1 MAIELSTEARKQAIA
16 SLTRF
21 LAEHVETEVS
31 DLQATALLNF
41 FLEEIGPSAYNLGVA
56 DAQTHL
62 RDRIADL
69 DGVCF
74 EPEFPYWPRTN
85 SRRRK

>member
-1 MAIELSTEARKQAIA
+1 MAIQLSAEARKQAIA
-16 SLTRF
+16 SIRRYLD
-21 LAEHVETEVS
+21 EHLETEVS

-41 FLEEIGPSAYNLGVA
+41 FLEELGPSAYNQGVSE
-56 DAQTHL
+56 AQAYL

-74 EPEFPYWPRTN
+74 EPEFPFWPR
-85 SRRRK
+85 SASGRRR